1 MAFGVE
7 ITGFNLKRFED
18 IKSDVEEGLR
28 EQFGEINTDSESA
41 FGQIIGVFSRQMS
54 EVWEQ
59 MENVYNAMYP
69 ATAEGTQLDNSAD
82 LVGVDRLSAT
92 FSTAVVIM
100 KGVESTVVP
109 ISTLL
114 SQSTTK
120 EVFANDVAATITVT
134 KNHEAQAKVVTAAD
148 STLYTI
154 TVNGTAITF
163 LTGIGATA
171 ASIISVLVFNINN
184 DPTEKD
190 NVTAVQADLA
200 DDFMT
205 ITVKDPTK
213 SATTFSL
220 VVDANM
226 SIPEFWSPMDVN
238 ADIVGAKPV
247 PVNTIDT
254 IDTPVSGLNEVKN
267 IAVGVTGRELES
279 DVAFRERRRI
289 SLAVIAAATVFA
301 IQSRLVQE
309 LGIVTAAFVFE
320 NRTDIW
326 SAKGKTTITYDAD
339 FVASNS
345 ITFNINDQ
353 SITPVVFATSHIV
366 TVEALRA
373 AIQGLSGVETAT
385 RTDIGGNDRTIE
397 VITPIFNETLFRTT
411 LATSIVTLGAS
422 QAVATVVQS
431 NTGRPP
437 HSFEAVVAAEN
448 TGPNIQAIGD
458 QLFKTKAAGI
468 QSHGDESADVLDSNG
483 DIQKIGFTFAK
494 TRFVHLELDY
504 DRTDADKQFP
514 LDGEAQIL
522 AEILRIGALLTF
534 GDDILVQQF
543 EGAAYITIG
552 ITNVIVRLATTPNA
566 GDTPTFGTINIPIL
580 ASELPDFNSTR
591 IKITDITP

>member
-1 MAFGVE
+1 MAFGIE
-7 ITGFNLKRFED
+7 TTGFNLKRFED
-18 IKSDVEEGLR
+18 IKKDVEDGLR
-28 EQFGEINTDSESA
+28 GQFGEINTDPESA
-41 FGQIIGVFSRQMS
+41 FGQIIGVFSRQLS

-59 MENVYNAMYP
+59 AENVYNAMYP
-69 ATAEGTQLDNSAD
+69 ATAEGVQLDNSAD
-82 LVGVDRLSAT
+82 LVGVDRLAAT

-100 KGVESTVVP
+100 RGTESTVVP

-134 KNHEAQAKVVTAAD
+134 KNHEAQAKVDTILD
-148 STLYTI
+148 STEYTI
-154 TVNGTAITF
+154 TINGTAITHQSSV
-163 LTGIGATA
+163 GATA
-171 ASIISVLVFNINN
+171 DSILGPLAFNINN

-190 NVTAVQADLA
+190 NVSAVHVTGDAFL
-200 DDFMT
+200 T

-213 SATTFSL
+213 AATTFSL

-226 SIPEFWSPMDVN
+226 SIPEFWTPMDVN
-238 ADIVGAKPV
+238 ADLVGVKPV
-247 PVNTIDT
+247 PINTINT
-254 IDTPVSGLNEVKN
+254 IDTPVSGLTEVKN
-267 IAVGVTGRELES
+267 IAVGVTGRELET
-279 DVAFRERRRI
+279 DVAFRERRRK
-289 SLAVIAAATVFA
+289 SLAVIGAATVFA
-301 IQSRLVQE
+301 IQARLVQD
-309 LGIVTAAFVFE
+309 LIIVTAAFVFE

-345 ITFNINDQ
+345 ITFNINGQ
-353 SITPVVFATSHIV
+353 SITPVVFATSHNA

-373 AIQGLSGVETAT
+373 AIQGLSGVETAKI
-385 RTDIGGNDRTIE
+385 TDSPTNRIIE
-397 VITPIFNETLFRTT
+397 VITPIFNDTLFRTT
-411 LATSIVTLGAS
+411 LATSLVTLGAS
-422 QAVATVVQS
+422 QAVAVVVQS

-437 HSFEAVVAAEN
+437 HSVEAVVAAEN

-458 QLFKTKAAGI
+458 QIFKTKAAGI
-468 QSHGDESADVLDSNG
+468 QAHGDESADVTDSNG

-494 TRFVHLELDY
+494 TKFVHIELDY

-522 AEILRIGALLTF
+522 AEVLRIGALLTF

-543 EGAAYITIG
+543 EGAAYITVG
-552 ITNVIVRLATTPNA
+552 ITNVIVRLATTPLA

-580 ASELPDFNSTR
+580 ASELPNFSSAR
-591 IKITDITP
+591 VKITDITP